1 MDGLPPGVSAD
12 VSPDELPEGFSTADP
27 TGMDTGR
34 AAGGKAQ
41 EAEAKKAAILEQ
53 CMTAEARERLSR
65 IKMVKLDKAKQVE
78 RMIVSFAMQ
87 GKLPG
92 KITEG
97 KLIEM
102 LESLG
107 AQTSST

>member
-53 CMTAEARERLSR
+53 C
-65 IKMVKLDKAKQVE
+65 
-78 RMIVSFAMQ
+78 VSF
-87 GKLPG
+87 
-92 KITEG
+92 
-97 KLIEM
+97 
-102 LESLG
+102 
-107 AQTSST
+107 